1 MLFTVVFWCRLKE
14 SINTLKNQLRH
25 MGLECSSTTSDSTS
39 VQSSSNFGD
48 TGSTS
53 CDNGSTRG
61 EKGDQGGIQGD
72 NGSVF
77 GDQGGSVY
85 GADTDT
91 SNEEESKS
99 DFGGA
104 GDGFHLLEQS

>member
-1 MLFTVVFWCRLKE
+1 VHRLKE
-14 SINTLKNQLRH
+14 SINSLKDQLRH
-25 MGLECSSTTSDSTS
+25 MGLECATTSDSTS
-39 VQSSSNFGD
+39 VQSSSNLGD
-48 TGSTS
+48 TGS
-53 CDNGSTRG
+53 
-61 EKGDQGGIQGD
+61 IHGD

-104 GDGFHLLEQS
+104 GDGFRRLEKS